1 MIWYFILPVALV
13 VLVIAYRVGSALWYY
28 GKPLEYE
35 GRGLRMDGKTV
46 LITGAS
52 SGVGKSTTKF
62 LLARGARVIMACRN
76 LTKARNVADELLAIT
91 GVEPTMVT
99 IVHLELSDLD
109 SVRLCGRQ
117 ILDTESKLDLLVNNA
132 GVTGEGKLTTKQG
145 FEHIFGTNYIGPFLL
160 THILTPLLK
169 KSAPSRIINVSSTTH
184 RYVKKVP
191 NFSSG
196 SGSTPSAALTPTVR
210 YPDLSTYPISKLAN
224 IWHANILAENLKKD
238 GVTANSLCPGYVHSG
253 IWYNGKS
260 FASNFFGWLASKVG
274 RDPDM
279 AALTLLYMAIEPSL
293 DKVTGKFFENLS
305 VSSMAPFAKDMTLAQ
320 KMWDILD
327 TESKLDLLV
336 NNAGLAWEGK
346 LTTKQGFNHIF
357 GTNYIGPFLLTHILT
372 PLLKK
377 SAPSRIINVSSISH
391 RSVKKVPNFSS
402 GLPSGSDSGTVTPS
416 AVLTPTVRYPHLST
430 YAISKLANIWHA
442 NILAENLKKDG
453 VTANSLCPGY
463 VHTGIW
469 FNEKFFVMNF
479 FGWLASKLG
488 RNPDTAALTLLYM
501 AIDPSLDKV
510 TGKFFENVSVSNMAP
525 FAKDMTLAQKMWD
538 VSMDMCGLSKKKNQ

>member
-13 VLVIAYRVGSALWYY
+13 VLVIAYRVGSALWYH

-46 LITGAS
+46 LITGGS
-52 SGVGKSTTKF
+52 SGIGKSATKF

-76 LTKARNVADELLAIT
+76 MTKARNVADELLAIT

-132 GVTGEGKLTTKQG
+132 G
-145 FEHIFGTNYIGPFLL
+145 
-160 THILTPLLK
+160 
-169 KSAPSRIINVSSTTH
+169 
-184 RYVKKVP
+184 
-191 NFSSG
+191 
-196 SGSTPSAALTPTVR
+196 
-210 YPDLSTYPISKLAN
+210 
-224 IWHANILAENLKKD
+224 
-238 GVTANSLCPGYVHSG
+238 
-253 IWYNGKS
+253 
-260 FASNFFGWLASKVG
+260 
-274 RDPDM
+274 M
-279 AALTLLYMAIEPSL
+279 
-293 DKVTGKFFENLS
+293 
-305 VSSMAPFAKDMTLAQ
+305 
-320 KMWDILD
+320 
-327 TESKLDLLV
+327 
-336 NNAGLAWEGK
+336 AWEGK

-377 SAPSRIINVSSISH
+377 SAPSRIINVSSTTH
-391 RSVKKVPNFSS
+391 RRVKKVPNFSPGSPPGS
-402 GLPSGSDSGTVTPS
+402 GSGTVTPS
-416 AVLTPTVRYPHLST
+416 AALTPTVRYPHLST

-469 FNEKFFVMNF
+469 FNGKFSVLNF

-538 VSMDMCGLSKKKNQ
+538 VSMDMCGLSKKKE